1 MPEHTEVRMEKEI
14 VELGCLA
21 ERKGSRIWLTNELR
35 HLPEA
40 LSVMKCYH
48 SSICIASK
56 RFHSRILV
64 NKTLLKNLQ
73 LPNCFVIKPPVYLVK
88 KTPFCV

>member
-21 ERKGSRIWLTNELR
+21 ERKGSRIWLANELR

-40 LSVMKCYH
+40 LSEMKCYH

-56 RFHSRILV
+56 RFYSRILV
-64 NKTLLKNLQ
+64 NKTLFKNLK
-73 LPNCFVIKPPVYLVK
+73 LPNYFVIKPPVYIVK
-88 KTPFCV
+88 KIPFCV